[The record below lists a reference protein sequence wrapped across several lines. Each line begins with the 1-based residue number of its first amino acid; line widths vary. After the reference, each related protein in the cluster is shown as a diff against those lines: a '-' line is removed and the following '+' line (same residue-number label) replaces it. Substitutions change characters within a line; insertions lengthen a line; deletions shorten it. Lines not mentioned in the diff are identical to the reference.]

1 VVMKKIV
8 SSSYVESQMQTLRF
22 DPSRLQGP
30 PSNPRIKSFQ
40 NAFNSLGL
48 VGMNV
53 ASESDAMILV
63 EIQDKIRKKLR
74 GWGVQVGM

>member
-1 VVMKKIV
+1 
-8 SSSYVESQMQTLRF
+8 
-22 DPSRLQGP
+22 
-30 PSNPRIKSFQ
+30 
-40 NAFNSLGL
+40 
-48 VGMNV
+48 MNV